1 MESTTLPNDQ
11 YVIHK
16 TEEQKIKSV
25 CVREGVRWILYPQ
38 FHSPMLH
45 VQGKIQGE
53 WDRDRWKASYFL
65 LQQNLDSEIMKLVIM
80 IGEVGGAGGALLEVG
95 K

>member
-16 TEEQKIKSV
+16 TENKKLKV
-25 CVREGVRWILYPQ
+25 CRGEGVRYFQ
-38 FHSPMLH
+38 FHSPLLH
-45 VQGKIQGE
+45 VKGKIQGE
-53 WDRDRWKASYFL
+53 RDRDRWKASYFL

-80 IGEVGGAGGALLEVG
+80 IDEVGGVGGALLEVG